1 MTMNMTMTMTMTQ
14 SNSQPLDPFIHQEI
28 SAINALNDQHLQ
40 QILDYSKAFLDKTFP
55 LAQGSHQNVR
65 SYVVYYQ
72 HLLAFMADGSQT
84 GLADPTQFVALSGSR
99 QKPQSIL
106 LRGAGRHVELLF
118 CKSGPHGAKDC
129 AGIEDIQLELA
140 ATQYTTGQA
149 GWFSMIRG
157 QLSPHHKASYRAQR
171 CYTSKDGA
179 DYLL

>member
-1 MTMNMTMTMTMTQ
+1 MTMTH
-14 SNSQPLDPFIHQEI
+14 SNSQALDPFIHQEI

-40 QILDYSKAFLDKTFP
+40 QILDYSKGFLDKTFP
-55 LAQGSHQNVR
+55 LASGSHQDVR

-84 GLADPTQFVALSGSR
+84 GLADPTQFVALCGSR

-118 CKSGPHGAKDC
+118 CKSGSHGARDC
-129 AGIEDIQLELA
+129 AGIEDIQLELTPA
-140 ATQYTTGQA
+140 QQTTTPA
-149 GWFSMIRG
+149 RWFSMIRG
-157 QLSPHHKASYRAQR
+157 QLTEHLPSTCRAQA
-171 CYTSKDGA
+171 CYTGKDGS